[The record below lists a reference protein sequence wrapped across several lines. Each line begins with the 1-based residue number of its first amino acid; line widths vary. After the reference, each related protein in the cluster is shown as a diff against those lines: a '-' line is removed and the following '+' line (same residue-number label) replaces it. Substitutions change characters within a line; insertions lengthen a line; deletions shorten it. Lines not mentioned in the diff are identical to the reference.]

1 MDVAKVVDF
10 LNLVLV
16 AFELDGEP
24 ELLNGLMEIEV
35 VKKKKASA
43 SDDFSRQ
50 LIFDLDLE
58 LGSLVNG
65 VIHILDLK
73 LVLVVITE

>member
-35 VKKKKASA
+35 VKKKKAAA
-43 SDDFSRQ
+43 SDDFSSQ
-50 LIFDLDLE
+50 LVFDLDLE

>member
-1 MDVAKVVDF
+1 MDIAEVVDF
-10 LNLVLV
+10 LDLVLV

-35 VKKKKASA
+35 VKKEKPSA

-50 LIFDLDLE
+50 LIFNLDLE